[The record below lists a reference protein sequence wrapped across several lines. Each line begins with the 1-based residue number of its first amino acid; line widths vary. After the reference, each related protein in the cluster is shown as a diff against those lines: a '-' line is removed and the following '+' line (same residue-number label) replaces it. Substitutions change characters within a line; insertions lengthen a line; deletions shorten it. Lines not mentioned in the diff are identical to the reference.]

1 MMTKANKPSH
11 EKEQFR
17 VLGKSQVTDEN
28 LWRDRKK
35 GIEIMSENVNN

>member
-1 MMTKANKPSH
+1 MMTKANKPSHH

-35 GIEIMSENVNN
+35 GIEIMSEA